1 MNDCT
6 YTWIHQCSGDD
17 VVKDDLSKHPRT
29 SLHTNAHE
37 KLNAFK

>member
-1 MNDCT
+1 MNGCT

-17 VVKDDLSKHPRT
+17 VVKDDLSKHPPT
-29 SLHTNAHE
+29 SLNTNAHE